1 MPQAVNAESLH
12 LSRKTRTPMFDLEAI
27 VSGVFYILTAVL
39 VITPIVYLIYG
50 SFLTDSP
57 NAPGATWTLANW
69 ARAYT
74 DPTYLSAFFN
84 TLTLS
89 TTVAILA
96 MIMGAAMAWIV
107 SRTNAPG
114 RNKLAMLVIVPLMLS
129 NLITA
134 VGWIALAAPNAGF
147 INAATNALF
156 GIRTIFDIYSFQG
169 IVLVLAVDQ
178 AAFAFVAFY
187 AALRSI
193 DGALE
198 EASYTLGAGPVQT
211 GLRMTLPLI
220 FPTVAATFL
229 LIFVSTAENFSV
241 PTLLGSSFGYQ
252 TLPSRIYFD
261 MTVEPSKPTMAAAT
275 GMMLLWIA
283 LAGTLWQRRILAR
296 ASQYVTISGKGSRP
310 RITDLG
316 LWKYVATGC
325 LVVYLLLGVIL
336 PYSALLFSSF
346 LNFLTPRLS
355 WKLFTL
361 DNYLFLLRRENVDAI
376 INSLMFSIGG
386 GLLITGLYV
395 TLSYFIKRSSTGSSR
410 LIEYVAMI
418 PTAIPAVVL
427 AVGILWT
434 FVGMPL
440 PIYGTA
446 VILIIAY
453 FTRYIGLGVRQS
465 RTALAQV
472 SGELTEAARM
482 SGASPLRAFTDVTVP
497 LVRPAALALWTLLFM
512 SIFTEIS
519 VTILLYSYDTVTLPV
534 RLWNDMS
541 QGHQTRAIAVA
552 VLQASIMFVIIFAAD
567 RKFGILRNTL
577 ER

>member
-1 MPQAVNAESLH
+1 MPQAVSVERDH
-12 LSRKTRTPMFDLEAI
+12 LSRKSRTPLFDTESI
-27 VSGVFYILTAVL
+27 VSGLFFIFTAIL
-39 VITPIVYLIYG
+39 VITPIAYLVYG
-50 SFLTDSP
+50 SFRTDSP
-57 NAPGATWTLANW
+57 GAPNAEWTFGNW
-69 ARAYT
+69 ARAYS
-74 DPTYLSAFFN
+74 DPDYLSAFFN
-84 TLTLS
+84 TVTLS
-89 TTVAILA
+89 STVAVLA
-96 MIMGAAMAWIV
+96 MVMGASMAWIV

-114 RNKLAMLVIVPLMLS
+114 RNKLAILVIVPLMLS

-147 INAATNALF
+147 INAAANALF
-156 GIRTIFDIYSFQG
+156 GIRTVFDIYSFQG

-241 PTLLGSSFGYQ
+241 PTLLGSGFGYQ

-261 MTVEPSKPTMAAAT
+261 MTVEPSEPTMAAAS

-296 ASQYVTISGKGSRP
+296 ASHYVTISGKGSRP

-316 LWKYVATGC
+316 GWKYLATAC
-325 LVVYLLLGVIL
+325 LVLYLVIGVIL
-336 PYSALLFSSF
+336 PYGALLFSSF

-355 WKLFTL
+355 WKLFTFN
-361 DNYLFLLRRENVDAI
+361 NYLFLLRRDNVDAT
-376 INSLMFSIGG
+376 INSLMFSVGG

-395 TLSYFIKRSSTGSSR
+395 TLSYFIKRAGTGSSR
-410 LIEYVAMI
+410 VIEYIAMI

-434 FVGMPL
+434 FVGLPL

-446 VILIIAY
+446 AILIIAY
-453 FTRYIGLGVRQS
+453 FIRYIGLGVRQS

-482 SGASPLRAFTDVTVP
+482 SGASALRSFTDVTVP

-519 VTILLYSYDTVTLPV
+519 VTILLYSYDTVTLPI

-552 VLQASIMFVIIFAAD
+552 VLQASIMFIIILAAD